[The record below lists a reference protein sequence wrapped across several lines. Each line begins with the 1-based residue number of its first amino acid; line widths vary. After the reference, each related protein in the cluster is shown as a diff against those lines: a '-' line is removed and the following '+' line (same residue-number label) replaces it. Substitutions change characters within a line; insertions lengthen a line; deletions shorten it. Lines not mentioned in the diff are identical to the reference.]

1 LGEQRRIKERKG
13 ADRARRGQTVPFVA
27 SQAYLAV
34 AR

>member
-1 LGEQRRIKERKG
+1 VRGKGIRENKE
-13 ADRARRGQTVPFVA
+13 DSESQRGQTVPFIA